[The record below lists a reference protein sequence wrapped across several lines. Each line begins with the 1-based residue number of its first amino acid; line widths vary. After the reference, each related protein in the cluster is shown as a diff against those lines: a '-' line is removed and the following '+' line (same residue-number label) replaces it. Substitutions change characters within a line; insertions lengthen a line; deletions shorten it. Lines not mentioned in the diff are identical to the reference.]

1 MDVLGE
7 ILRYASNM
15 YLDDFSNKYLFEPL
29 GIDSRNWS
37 QFENGVIDATNGLKI
52 TPRDMA
58 KIGVTFLNKGV
69 WNGTQIISEQWVE
82 KSATPFPG
90 NHEIDIPG
98 EDSGRLGYSYSWW
111 TKQYSISNMYFTGG
125 WGGQQIIVLPEVN
138 TVVVYT
144 GGNYVT
150 YRPTLKIL
158 EDYIIPSIE

>member
-7 ILRYASNM
+7 IRRYASNM
-15 YLDDFSNKYLFEPL
+15 SLDDFSNKYLFELL

-37 QFENGVIDATNGLKI
+37 QFENGVIDATSGLKI

-58 KIGVTFLNKGV
+58 KIGVTFLNKRV

-111 TKQYSISNMYFTGG
+111 TK
-125 WGGQQIIVLPEVN
+125 
-138 TVVVYT
+138 
-144 GGNYVT
+144 
-150 YRPTLKIL
+150 
-158 EDYIIPSIE
+158 